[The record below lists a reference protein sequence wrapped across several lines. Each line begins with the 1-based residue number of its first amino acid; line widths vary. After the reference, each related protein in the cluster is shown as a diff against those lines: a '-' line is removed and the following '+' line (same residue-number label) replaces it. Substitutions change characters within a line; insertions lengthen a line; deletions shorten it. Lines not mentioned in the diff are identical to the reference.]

1 MLRDVVGEALRA
13 ARDALLDTISRGSV
27 GEPMGRGSYGDI
39 SYRGDLVCERAIVDV
54 LNSRL
59 GSVAIVSEEMGVAWR
74 GTGEPEYWALIDP
87 VDGSANMSRG
97 ISFYSSGVALARGPL
112 VRDVLSSG
120 VIDHLTGEI
129 FIREER
135 YVSHKTSSDPSRAS
149 QEDGGRATLFFHH
162 ASFKRDP
169 QSRKISIR
177 IAERL
182 RFFRVMGS
190 ALLEMCYA
198 SVGRVDGYL
207 CLTPELRMMD
217 IVPALYF
224 AMGMS
229 CRSASYPR
237 PLLDERLD
245 SRSRYG
251 IIIGSKQ
258 DVFEDIVSM
267 LGDGW
272 SILV

>member
-1 MLRDVVGEALRA
+1 LLRGVVSEALRA
-13 ARDALLDTISRGSV
+13 ARDALLDTVGRGVV
-27 GEPMGRGSYGDI
+27 GEPMGRGYYGDI
-39 SYRGDLVCERAIVDV
+39 SYRGDLVCERAIVEV
-54 LNSRL
+54 LKSRL
-59 GSVAIVSEEMGVAWR
+59 GSVAIVSEEMGLSWEGV
-74 GTGEPEYWALIDP
+74 GEPEYWALIDP

-97 ISFYSSGVALARGPL
+97 ISFYSSGIAIARGPFA
-112 VRDVLSSG
+112 RDVVSSG
-120 VIDHLTGEI
+120 VIDHATGEI
-129 FIREER
+129 FIREEE
-135 YVSHKTSSDPSRAS
+135 YVSHRESSDLSKAA
-149 QEDGGRATLFFHH
+149 QGDKGRAAVFFHH
-162 ASFKRDP
+162 ASFKRNVRS
-169 QSRKISIR
+169 QELSIR

-217 IVPALYF
+217 IMPALYF
-224 AMGMS
+224 AMGMG
-229 CRSASYPR
+229 CRSASCPK

-245 SRSRYG
+245 SQSRYG
-251 IIIGSKQ
+251 IIIWRNQ
-258 DVFEDIVSM
+258 AMFEEVVSM